1 MLKFPDTSEFAA
13 YFTEVVTFAN
23 KMGLLGQLV
32 EMLQYLNTYGH
43 DPQRPERT
51 TRCELASDFAP
62 YSFRYMMYRV
72 EQTPDGVK
80 EEFWFNGG
88 LIYQGPEAPGD
99 GSFPSLNVSLNS
111 SIGWVSHT

>member
-32 EMLQYLNTYGH
+32 EMLQYLNTYG
-43 DPQRPERT
+43 DLAQQPERT

-62 YSFRYMMYRV
+62 YSFRYVMYRV

-80 EEFWFNGG
+80 EEFWFNGS
-88 LIYQGPEAPGD
+88 LIYQGPD
-99 GSFPSLNVSLNS
+99 SPSGGAYPTLNVSLS
-111 SIGWVSHT
+111 SGIGWVSHT